1 MTGNAGAKQPTIQ
14 AGLPIGLK
22 TLPRKDFQTLRGI
35 FGLLFGGR
43 ESFELPV
50 AFDHTRFP
58 IVLLR
63 PARTPLRNVHAIY
76 NIFILP
82 ASSKLRSEEFR
93 IVPGKILARGA
104 VHH

>member
-1 MTGNAGAKQPTIQ
+1 MKKGVTFYSNP
-14 AGLPIGLK
+14 LK
-22 TLPRKDFQTLRGI
+22 SGGEGEIRTPGTLLTY
-35 FGLLFGGR
+35 
-43 ESFELPV
+43 
-50 AFDHTRFP
+50 TRFP

-82 ASSKLRSEEFR
+82 ASAKLRSEEFR

>member
-1 MTGNAGAKQPTIQ
+1 MFFYAK
-14 AGLPIGLK
+14 ADKKKSYAKNIGLLLK
-22 TLPRKDFQTLRGI
+22 YLLAERG
-35 FGLLFGGR
+35 R
-43 ESFELPV
+43 FELPV

-82 ASSKLRSEEFR
+82 ASAKLRSEEFR

>member
-50 AFDHTRFP
+50 AFDHALHSFQQSC
-58 IVLLR
+58 L
-63 PARTPLRNVHAIY
+63 HSAI
-76 NIFILP
+76 P
-82 ASSKLRSEEFR
+82 D
-93 IVPGKILARGA
+93 
-104 VHH
+104 